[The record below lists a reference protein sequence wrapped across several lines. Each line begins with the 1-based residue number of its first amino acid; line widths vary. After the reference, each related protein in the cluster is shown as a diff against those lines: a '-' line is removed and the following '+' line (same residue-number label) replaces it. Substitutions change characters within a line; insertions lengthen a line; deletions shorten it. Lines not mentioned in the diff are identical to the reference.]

1 MHGFVHRYR
10 VVLSCGFFLV
20 LSLFLAAVNLR
31 APYRVD
37 PVGVLLLEVM
47 HPFQLG
53 ATALSQRAERL
64 WDGYLALWSLRQE
77 NVELR
82 RRLETLQGISQR
94 AVELDLANRRLG
106 KLLALRDEL
115 GVAAVAARVVGRSP
129 TAWVHTVV
137 LDKGER
143 HGISKGMAVL
153 TPEGAVGQVVSVSAH
168 AAQVLLISDPNSG
181 VDALVQRTRAR
192 GIVAGTIE
200 GGCLLKYIQR
210 GDDVAAGDT
219 VITSGLDGIFPKGQ
233 LIGTVARVGKKD
245 SRIFQDVEVILSAE
259 LAKVEEVLVVAPG
272 VVRAGE

>member
-1 MHGFVHRYR
+1 M
-10 VVLSCGFFLV
+10 LSCGFFLV
-20 LSLFLAAVNLR
+20 LSLFLAAVNSR

-115 GVAAVAARVVGRSP
+115 GVAAVATRVVGRSP

-181 VDALVQRTRAR
+181 VDVLVQRTRAR

-210 GDDVAAGDT
+210 GDDVAVGDT

>member
-1 MHGFVHRYR
+1 MNGFVHRYR

-20 LSLFLAAVNLR
+20 LSLFLAAVNSR

-82 RRLETLQGISQR
+82 RRLETLQGVSQR

-115 GVAAVAARVVGRSP
+115 GV
-129 TAWVHTVV
+129 
-137 LDKGER
+137 
-143 HGISKGMAVL
+143 
-153 TPEGAVGQVVSVSAH
+153 
-168 AAQVLLISDPNSG
+168 
-181 VDALVQRTRAR
+181 
-192 GIVAGTIE
+192 
-200 GGCLLKYIQR
+200 
-210 GDDVAAGDT
+210 
-219 VITSGLDGIFPKGQ
+219 
-233 LIGTVARVGKKD
+233 
-245 SRIFQDVEVILSAE
+245 
-259 LAKVEEVLVVAPG
+259 
-272 VVRAGE
+272 

>member
-10 VVLSCGFFLV
+10 VLLSCGFFLV
-20 LSLFLAAVNLR
+20 FSLFLAAVNSR

-47 HPFQLG
+47 HPLQLG
-53 ATALSQRAERL
+53 VTALSQRAERL

-82 RRLETLQGISQR
+82 RRLETLQGVSQR

-153 TPEGAVGQVVSVSAH
+153 TPEGVVGQVVSVSAH
-168 AAQVLLISDPNSG
+168 AARVLLISDPNSG

>member
-1 MHGFVHRYR
+1 MNGFVHRYR

-20 LSLFLAAVNLR
+20 LSLFLAAVNSR

-82 RRLETLQGISQR
+82 RRLETLQGVSQR

-153 TPEGAVGQVVSVSAH
+153 TPEGVVGQVVSVSAH
-168 AAQVLLISDPNSG
+168 AARVLLISDPNSG
-181 VDALVQRTRAR
+181 VDVLVQRTRAR

>member
-1 MHGFVHRYR
+1 M
-10 VVLSCGFFLV
+10 
-20 LSLFLAAVNLR
+20 
-31 APYRVD
+31 
-37 PVGVLLLEVM
+37 
-47 HPFQLG
+47 
-53 ATALSQRAERL
+53 
-64 WDGYLALWSLRQE
+64 
-77 NVELR
+77 
-82 RRLETLQGISQR
+82 ETLQGVSQR

-153 TPEGAVGQVVSVSAH
+153 TPEGVVGQVVSVSAH
-168 AAQVLLISDPNSG
+168 AARVLLISDPNSG

>member
-1 MHGFVHRYR
+1 MNGFVHRYR

-20 LSLFLAAVNLR
+20 LSLFLAAVNSR

-82 RRLETLQGISQR
+82 RRLETLQGVSQR

-143 HGISKGMAVL
+143 YGISKGMAVL

-168 AAQVLLISDPNSG
+168 AARVLLISDPNSG

>member
-1 MHGFVHRYR
+1 MNGFVHRYR

-20 LSLFLAAVNLR
+20 LSLFLAAVNSR

-47 HPFQLG
+47 HPLQLG

-82 RRLETLQGISQR
+82 RRLETLQGVSQR

-153 TPEGAVGQVVSVSAH
+153 TPEGVVGQVVSVSAH
-168 AAQVLLISDPNSG
+168 AARVLLISDPNSG

>member
-1 MHGFVHRYR
+1 
-10 VVLSCGFFLV
+10 
-20 LSLFLAAVNLR
+20 
-31 APYRVD
+31 
-37 PVGVLLLEVM
+37 
-47 HPFQLG
+47 
-53 ATALSQRAERL
+53 
-64 WDGYLALWSLRQE
+64 
-77 NVELR
+77 
-82 RRLETLQGISQR
+82 

-106 KLLALRDEL
+106 KLLALRGEL

-153 TPEGAVGQVVSVSAH
+153 TPEGVVGQVVSVSAH
-168 AAQVLLISDPNSG
+168 AARVLLISDPNSG

>member
-1 MHGFVHRYR
+1 MNGFVHRYR

-20 LSLFLAAVNLR
+20 LSLFLAAVNSR

-82 RRLETLQGISQR
+82 RRLETLQGVSQR

-153 TPEGAVGQVVSVSAH
+153 TPEGVVGQVVSVSAH
-168 AAQVLLISDPNSG
+168 AARVLLISDPNSG